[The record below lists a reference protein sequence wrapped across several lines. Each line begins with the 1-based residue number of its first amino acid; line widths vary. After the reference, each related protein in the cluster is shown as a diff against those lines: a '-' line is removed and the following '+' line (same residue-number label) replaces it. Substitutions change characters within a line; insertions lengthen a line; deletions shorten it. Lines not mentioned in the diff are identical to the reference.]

1 MTVMVLS
8 GVLRMNAF
16 GARASAAAAGLTHD
30 RAARP
35 SIWTVQAPHWATPH
49 PYLVPVRCSS
59 SRSTHS
65 RGMSSAALT
74 VRSVP
79 LIRIVAMALSLSGT
93 ARRRARLADASAAY
107 RPLPGDEDRTHPKAA
122 PHPR

>member
-1 MTVMVLS
+1 MVTTS
-8 GVLRMNAF
+8 RPG
-16 GARASAAAAGLTHD
+16 SAAAGVTHD

-93 ARRRARLADASAAY
+93 ARRRARLAEDYAAY
-107 RPLPGDEDRTHPKAA
+107 LRLPGDIDRLRPLGATHLLCESGLG
-122 PHPR
+122 